1 MPRNYKIKTRDHFAS
16 PTQTALDVPLTA
28 SHRDAADTIPDTT
41 TSAELQDNSQGY
53 ALPEALEAD
62 AVGGEMRESHV
73 DAVTLYLN
81 QVGYRSL
88 LSARQEV
95 ELARRIRTGCTESRN
110 AMIEANLRLVVAMAK
125 RYQNKGLSLLDLVE
139 EGNLGLIRAVQKYDH
154 RLGNRFSTYATWW
167 IKQAIDRALMNHAST
182 IRLPIHVQKELNGL
196 HKSVRELEFRL
207 GREPGEEELA
217 QHLGKTIDE
226 VARLRNLNVS
236 VCSADEP
243 ILEDVEIPLVD
254 TFVSEPCVQPEV
266 LLETRDI
273 RQSIGSWLGR
283 LSKKHREILE
293 RRFGLGGHAS
303 ATLEEVGKEVGL
315 TRERVRQLQIEGL
328 AKLRR
333 ILEREG
339 LSVDCLR
346 DPGEE

>member
-1 MPRNYKIKTRDHFAS
+1 MPRSRKFNCSDFSSRSACHSAS
-16 PTQTALDVPLTA
+16 GAGAQHPGPQGGVPDSLQDKFQDYAVT
-28 SHRDAADTIPDTT
+28 DAAAA
-41 TSAELQDNSQGY
+41 AES
-53 ALPEALEAD
+53 
-62 AVGGEMRESHV
+62 RESHV
-73 DAVTLYLN
+73 DAVTQYLN

-88 LSARQEV
+88 LSASQEV
-95 ELARRIRTGCTESRN
+95 ELAKKIRAGCHESRN

-139 EGNLGLIRAVQKYDH
+139 EGNLGLIRAVEKYDH
-154 RLGNRFSTYATWW
+154 RMGNRFSTYATWW

-182 IRLPIHVQKELNGL
+182 IRLPIHVQKELHNL
-196 HKSVRELEFRL
+196 HKADRDLETRL
-207 GREPGEEELA
+207 GRVAEEQEVA
-217 QHLGKTIDE
+217 EQLGKSIAE
-226 VARLRNLNVS
+226 VARLRNLNVT

-243 ILEDVEIPLVD
+243 ILEDVGIPLVD
-254 TFVSEPCVQPEV
+254 TFVSEPGVQPEV
-266 LLETRDI
+266 MLESRDI
-273 RQSIGSWLGR
+273 KQSISGWLGR
-283 LSKKHREILE
+283 LSRKHREILE

-315 TRERVRQLQIEGL
+315 TRERVRQLQLEGL

-346 DPGEE
+346 DPGED